1 MRSTPFRFFP
11 YRAFQKMS
19 SPLLHRFASC
29 EKNSLK
35 GNPTYTLPGT
45 ERTLFVMGKTF
56 HPNVNAQQYRESS
69 NEDKEKM
76 LDTSYK
82 FSRRLSFLLFFIEL
96 KRGGVSFFTF
106 HVKGDFFSER
116 RAPSGFLSLLSSF
129 FSFLKR
135 FF

>member
-1 MRSTPFRFFP
+1 
-11 YRAFQKMS
+11 
-19 SPLLHRFASC
+19 
-29 EKNSLK
+29 
-35 GNPTYTLPGT
+35 
-45 ERTLFVMGKTF
+45 
-56 HPNVNAQQYRESS
+56 
-69 NEDKEKM
+69 M

-129 FSFLKR
+129 FSFLKGKEKVGFIEGLGSNELR
-135 FF
+135 MGGKVQQTLKWVTST